1 MIRRPPRSTR
11 PDTLFPYT
19 TLFRSVC
26 RAVVGA
32 AVRIADRVRQLV
44 LDEVGSEAENLVE
57 DCPGHRA
64 EAVARHGVA
73 VEAHPAQSRVD
84 GVLAHWALAVPD
96 ARKDELPAA
105 GQGLQLAQDLHGL
118 SRQRHDVLRGGLGRD
133 VAPLP
138 GEI

>member
-1 MIRRPPRSTR
+1 MRIS
-11 PDTLFPYT
+11 DW
-19 TLFRSVC
+19 SSDVC
-26 RAVVGA
+26 SS
-32 AVRIADRVRQLV
+32 DL
-44 LDEVGSEAENLVE
+44 
-57 DCPGHRA
+57 RA

-84 GVLAHWALAVPD
+84 GVFAHWALAVPD

-138 GEI
+138 GAQELGRATGGERGGTSVEIMVCGGSMKKKKK

>member
-1 MIRRPPRSTR
+1 MRIS
-11 PDTLFPYT
+11 DW
-19 TLFRSVC
+19 SSDVC
-26 RAVVGA
+26 SS
-32 AVRIADRVRQLV
+32 DL
-44 LDEVGSEAENLVE
+44 
-57 DCPGHRA
+57 RA

-133 VAPLP
+133 VAPLDRKSTRLNSSH
-138 GEI
+138 

>member
-11 PDTLFPYT
+11 TDTLFPYT
-19 TLFRSVC
+19 TLFRS
-26 RAVVGA
+26 
-32 AVRIADRVRQLV
+32 
-44 LDEVGSEAENLVE
+44 
-57 DCPGHRA
+57 HRA

-138 GEI
+138 GAQVDVSPARAAQPARAHQPPHTNNAAWG